1 VAGII
6 EQAAMRRALEHAA
19 LGPGHGPNPRVGCVV
34 LDPGGAIAGE
44 GYHRG
49 AGTPH
54 AEVDALAAAGAAARG
69 GTAVVTLEPC
79 NHSGLTGPCT
89 QALIAAG
96 VRRVV
101 VACTDPNPQAAGG
114 IAVLRAAGIEV
125 ETGVATEQATQL
137 NRRWLAAIA
146 AGRPFVTWKYA
157 ATLDGRSAAADG
169 SSRWITGE
177 PARADVHAR
186 RAEADAILVGTGTVL
201 ADDPWLTVRNP
212 GHNKGSGEG
221 ELAARQPLR
230 VVLGRTPV
238 PAGARVLD
246 DAAETLVLPLRDPAE
261 ALAVLH
267 ARQVRHVWLEGG
279 PRLAAAFWRAGLI
292 DEVLGYVAPAL
303 LGAGPA
309 AVGDLGVASIDDTQ
323 RLDLVEVHRLGGDL
337 LMVAAPRRPER
348 AERSEQ
354 PEQPE
359 QPERPLLVHRTS
371 D

>member
-6 EQAAMRRALEHAA
+6 ERTAMRRALDHAA
-19 LGPGHGPNPRVGCVV
+19 FGPAHGPNPRVGCVV
-34 LDPGGAIAGE
+34 LDPAGAVAGE

-49 AGTPH
+49 AGSPH
-54 AEVDALAAAGAAARG
+54 AEVDALAAAGGGARG

-79 NHSGLTGPCT
+79 NHTGLTGPCT

-101 VACTDPNPQAAGG
+101 VACTDPNPQATGG
-114 IAVLRAAGIEV
+114 IAVLRSAGIEV
-125 ETGVATEQATQL
+125 ETGVLAEQATAL
-137 NRRWLAAIA
+137 NRRWLLAVA

-186 RAEADAILVGTGTVL
+186 RAHADAIMVGTGTVL
-201 ADDPWLTVRNP
+201 ADDPWLTVRD
-212 GHNKGSGEG
+212 GAGSP
-221 ELAARQPLR
+221 AVRQPLR
-230 VVLGRTPV
+230 VVLGRTPI
-238 PAGARVLD
+238 PPGARVLD
-246 DAAETLVLPLRDPAE
+246 AAAETLLLPLRDPAE

-292 DEVLGYVAPAL
+292 DEVLAYVAPAL

-309 AVGDLGVASIDDTQ
+309 AVADLGITGIGDTQ
-323 RLDLVEVHRLGGDL
+323 RLDLVEVHRLGADL
-337 LMVAAPRRPER
+337 LMVAAPLRPER
-348 AERSEQ
+348 
-354 PEQPE
+354 PPHV
-359 QPERPLLVHRTS
+359 RPHA
-371 D
+371 

>member
-54 AEVDALAAAGAAARG
+54 AEVDALAAAGGAARG

-79 NHSGLTGPCT
+79 NHTGLTGPCT
-89 QALIAAG
+89 QALIGAG

-114 IAVLRAAGIEV
+114 IDVLRAAGIEV
-125 ETGVATEQATQL
+125 ETGVATEQATAL
-137 NRRWLAAIA
+137 NRRWLFAVA

-169 SSRWITGE
+169 SSRWITGA

-201 ADDPWLTVRNP
+201 ADDPWLTVRTDA
-212 GHNKGSGEG
+212 GG
-221 ELAARQPLR
+221 LAVRQPLR

-246 DAAETLVLPLRDPAE
+246 DAAETLVLPLRDPVE
-261 ALAVLH
+261 ALSVLE

-292 DEVLGYVAPAL
+292 DEVLAYVAPAL

-309 AVGDLGVASIDDTQ
+309 AVGDLGAGSMHDAL
-323 RLDLVEVHRLGGDL
+323 RLELAEVHRIGGDL
-337 LMVAAPRRPER
+337 LIVAAPCRPE
-348 AERSEQ
+348 S
-354 PEQPE
+354 
-359 QPERPLLVHRTS
+359 PLQVHPHA
-371 D
+371 